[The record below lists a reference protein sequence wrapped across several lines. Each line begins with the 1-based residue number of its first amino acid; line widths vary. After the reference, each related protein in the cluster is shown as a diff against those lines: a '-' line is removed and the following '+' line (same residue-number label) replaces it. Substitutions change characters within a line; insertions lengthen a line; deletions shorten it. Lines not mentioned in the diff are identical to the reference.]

1 VARLDGLCFIHR
13 KEKVAVSTTVRSLAR
28 VAAVLLMAVMATVTG
43 ATAASAHTAPATP
56 QRTVVPASAGEF
68 HEIVSQFNNHCL
80 QASST
85 APGAAIVQEPC
96 NNNSFQLWFAIPTGS
111 NIYRFVNQASGW
123 CLWAPDTLTENAPLI
138 QGECEVAGGT
148 TVSNAQWVTDGTL
161 PLGTRL
167 RSDVHFSA
175 SNFCI
180 TVPLNGDGGIA
191 PIRQCFGGSGQEWT
205 VGSA

>member
-1 VARLDGLCFIHR
+1 MQIRR
-13 KEKVAVSTTVRSLAR
+13 KILGTVGTLAR
-28 VAAVLLMAVMATVTG
+28 VAAVLLMAAMATVAG
-43 ATAASAHTAPATP
+43 ATAASAHTASTAPAAP
-56 QRTVVPASAGEF
+56 QRTVVPASVGEF
-68 HEIVSQFNNHCL
+68 HEIVSQFNGHCL

-85 APGAAIVQEPC
+85 AFGAAIVQEPC
-96 NNNSFQLWFAIPTGS
+96 NNTSLQLWFAIPTGT

-123 CLWAPDTLTENAPLI
+123 CLSAPDTLTENAPLI
-138 QGECEVAGGT
+138 QDECEVAGGT

-161 PLGTRL
+161 PFGTRL

-191 PIRQCFGGSGQEWT
+191 PIRQCFGGSGQVWT

>member
-1 VARLDGLCFIHR
+1 MQIRR
-13 KEKVAVSTTVRSLAR
+13 KTPGTVGTLTRVAV
-28 VAAVLLMAVMATVTG
+28 VLLMAAIATLTG
-43 ATAASAHTAPATP
+43 ATAASAHTESTAPR
-56 QRTVVPASAGEF
+56 RTVVPASVGEF
-68 HEIVSQFNNHCL
+68 HEIVSQFNGHCL

-85 APGAAIVQEPC
+85 AFGAAIVQEPC
-96 NNNSFQLWFAIPTGS
+96 DNNSLQLWFAIPTGS

-138 QGECEVAGGT
+138 QDECEVAGGT